1 MEQEVQ
7 TTEHRAFTH
16 LHVHTE
22 YSLLDGSAKIKELV
36 ERVKELEM
44 DSIAITDHGA
54 MYGAIE
60 FYKAAK
66 EVGIK
71 PIIGCEVYVA
81 PRGRTRFQKVHE
93 FDAAFSHL
101 VLLCRNEEG
110 YRNLSYMVSQAFLEG
125 FYIKPRIDMD
135 LLREHCG
142 GLIACSACLGG
153 EVPKLLMAGDYE
165 KAKEAALEMRELF
178 GEDGYYLEL
187 QDHGI
192 RDQAI
197 VNQGILR
204 IHRETGLPMVCTN
217 DAHYLRKEDAE
228 AHDVLLC
235 IQTGKKLADEL
246 GIAFYDKELLQ
257 EAAKKSGLCEKIFE
271 NFDERPK
278 SLLYSIA
285 MDSYMFALPG
295 SGVGDSLEQQVY
307 LATFNTIRHIAD
319 QGPCVII
326 GRCADYA
333 LADYPNHLS
342 LFISAPLEVRI
353 QRVAQRQNLT
363 PEKARQLILKTDK
376 RRASYYEYY
385 SSKKWGSVDSYHFC
399 IDSSYLGL
407 GRTVELIQ
415 AMVAHKE
422 HPIPSPTEEDPTRPR
437 T

>member
-1 MEQEVQ
+1 MRFVNFGSLNIDYTFAVDKIVCAGQTISSASEQRFPGGKGLNQ
-7 TTEHRAFTH
+7 SLAAARA
-16 LHVHTE
+16 
-22 YSLLDGSAKIKELV
+22 
-36 ERVKELEM
+36 
-44 DSIAITDHGA
+44 
-54 MYGAIE
+54 
-60 FYKAAK
+60 
-66 EVGIK
+66 
-71 PIIGCEVYVA
+71 GCELYHA
-81 PRGRTRFQKVHE
+81 
-93 FDAAFSHL
+93 
-101 VLLCRNEEG
+101 
-110 YRNLSYMVSQAFLEG
+110 
-125 FYIKPRIDMD
+125 
-135 LLREHCG
+135 
-142 GLIACSACLGG
+142 GLIGDDGG
-153 EVPKLLMAGDYE
+153 FL
-165 KAKEAALEMRELF
+165 
-178 GEDGYYLEL
+178 
-187 QDHGI
+187 
-192 RDQAI
+192 
-197 VNQGILR
+197 
-204 IHRETGLPMVCTN
+204 
-217 DAHYLRKEDAE
+217 
-228 AHDVLLC
+228 
-235 IQTGKKLADEL
+235 
-246 GIAFYDKELLQ
+246 KELLQ